1 MPGCLDNRDREGQS
15 AMSLAQLR
23 GSTSLPNSPG
33 NRTPP
38 HLEKTDESAK
48 DRNQKLL
55 LGMEDCQVI
64 IYQGTVSLYNLVAIH
79 KIVDVRID
87 RYV

>member
-1 MPGCLDNRDREGQS
+1 MLGRLDNRDREGQS

-23 GSTSLPNSPG
+23 GSTSSPNLPG

-38 HLEKTDESAK
+38 HLEKTTEESAK

-55 LGMEDCQVI
+55 FRSRR
-64 IYQGTVSLYNLVAIH
+64 VSGH
-79 KIVDVRID
+79 SR
-87 RYV
+87 R